1 MGICDSVKMNY
12 PKENRGTN
20 STQYT
25 SNSLNYNN
33 LHKRDS
39 ISYLNNNDKI
49 DNKII
54 MQKDINNNYNNPN
67 NNQLQFVNGMPVKDP
82 QLIQN
87 KYINQNELIKSI
99 NEFSIKEKEYINKI
113 KILEKEKI
121 TESLRLNEF
130 SIKEKEYINKIKI
143 LEKEKITESLRLN
156 EFSSKEKEYINKIKI
171 LEKEKI
177 TESLRLNE
185 FSSKEKNYIN
195 KIDQLVK
202 EINLESSKVKNLE
215 KEKNNIVNKYDNE
228 REKFIQ
234 NENIYKSQIQM
245 LNNEKAILNDKEK
258 KYNYNIQMLQTQIT
272 ENEKNSNNMKKIL
285 ENYQLK
291 IEEQKNKIKELENKL
306 KNKNNNHPKGLNNI
320 GATCYMN
327 ATLQCLFYTSELTN
341 YFLNQFKYN
350 PNDKSKLISNEYYK
364 VVYNLWERSNN
375 NKSYSPDSF
384 KIVLSQENTLFAGV
398 TANDSKDLI
407 NFLLERLHNELNIVN
422 KNNNSTNNNVI
433 NQNDQLNEEK
443 IFSIFL
449 NEFKEKYNSI
459 ISNLFYGILETKSQ
473 CQGCGNIKYNFQ
485 VYSFVEFPLEQVN
498 NYCFKMGKRNN
509 YMNNNKNPDID
520 LYECFEYNNKI
531 DLMTGENQM
540 FCNFCNCLCNAL
552 YGTSLFSLPNYLI
565 VNLNR
570 GKGAVYKCNVFFPEK
585 LNLLNFVSFKYGNT
599 YLELYGVISH
609 IGPSSMS
616 GHFIAYCKNRID
628 RKWYK
633 YNDAMVAPCEKNDE
647 YKNGMPYILFYH
659 SL

>member
-1 MGICDSVKMNY
+1 MGICDSDTINY
-12 PKENRGTN
+12 PKENRKTN

-25 SNSLNYNN
+25 SNLVNNNN

-113 KILEKEKI
+113 KILEKEK
-121 TESLRLNEF
+121 N
-130 SIKEKEYINKIKI
+130 
-143 LEKEKITESLRLN
+143 
-156 EFSSKEKEYINKIKI
+156 
-171 LEKEKI
+171 

-202 EINLESSKVKNLE
+202 EKNLESSKVKNLE

-443 IFSIFL
+443 ILFIFL

-509 YMNNNKNPDID
+509 CMNNNKNPDID

-540 FCNFCNCLCNAL
+540 FCNFCNCLCNAI

-570 GKGAVYKCNVFFPEK
+570 GKGAVYQCNVFFPEK
-585 LNLLNFVSFKYGNT
+585 LNLLNFVSYKNGNT

-633 YNDAMVAPCEKNDE
+633 YNDAIVTPCEKNDE